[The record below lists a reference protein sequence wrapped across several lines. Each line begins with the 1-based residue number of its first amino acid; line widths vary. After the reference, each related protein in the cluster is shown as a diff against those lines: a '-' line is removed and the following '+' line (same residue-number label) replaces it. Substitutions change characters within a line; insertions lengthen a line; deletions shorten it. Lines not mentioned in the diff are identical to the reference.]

1 MPLALPAAERAAAGE
16 LLLAAGELLLA
27 AGELLLAPVELL
39 MAAGDLLRSEAPPL
53 DIEKEDSG
61 SGPQLSSAANEA
73 MSAFCCRRETLR
85 SLSEDDDGSGPRRGC
100 RANEGE
106 RELMATTGAAQRLEW
121 RERERP
127 VDQIFSKAGLSP
139 CWLLAPGDT
148 APSWTWF
155 FATKTSRKI
164 ARR

>member
-1 MPLALPAAERAAAGE
+1 M
-16 LLLAAGELLLA
+16 AAGELLLA

-85 SLSEDDDGSGPRRGC
+85 SLSEDDDGSGPRRG
-100 RANEGE
+100 RANEAD

-121 RERERP
+121 RERDPSTRSFRKLACPPGSWRP
-127 VDQIFSKAGLSP
+127 VI
-139 CWLLAPGDT
+139 
-148 APSWTWF
+148 
-155 FATKTSRKI
+155 
-164 ARR
+164 